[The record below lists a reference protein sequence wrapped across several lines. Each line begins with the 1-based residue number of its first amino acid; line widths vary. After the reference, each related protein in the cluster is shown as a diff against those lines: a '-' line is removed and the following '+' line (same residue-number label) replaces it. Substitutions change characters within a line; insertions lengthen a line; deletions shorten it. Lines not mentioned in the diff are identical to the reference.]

1 MIKNYMILG
10 GSFEQYTYI
19 KYLKTS
25 YKNLNV
31 ICLDQN
37 KDCFSSKKVDI
48 FYPIDIKNKSEVLKI
63 AKKHKI
69 LGLSSAITEHAQ
81 STIQFVSKK
90 MGFPLTS
97 DESIRATNSKFYA
110 KSKILEK
117 NISYRLKQ
125 NNIKILKKLLKEN
138 DLVVKP
144 DISSGQRGLFKIS
157 KSTNLRVVEKKI
169 KKARIFSTN
178 KDVIIEKYLEGT
190 ELNVVALILNK
201 KIYKFIYS
209 KRLKFISNLGFGI
222 VYRHEYENNKNV
234 FLKNEIKKYL
244 KKFIEKYKLN
254 NAILFPQFILDKEN
268 KLNLIEYGERVPG
281 GKNMEMFL
289 YSTGI
294 NLYDVNYRISLNL
307 NLDFKKFKKNKKYK
321 FISIDFLNGKPG
333 PLKKGKFKEIKFS
346 KNFNFKK
353 ILEHGVFNYKDNRYQ
368 KINNLNT
375 SIDRFYYFISGSNK
389 KFNFKKNINNIF
401 KNSRFLDIKNK
412 SLKRTINLN
421 K

>member
-1 MIKNYMILG
+1 MTKNYMILG
-10 GSFEQYTYI
+10 GSYEQYNYI
-19 KYLKTS
+19 EYLKSKYKYL
-25 YKNLNV
+25 NI

-37 KDCFSSKKVDI
+37 KNCFSSKKVDI
-48 FYPIDIKNKSEVLKI
+48 FYPVDIKNKSEVLNI
-63 AKKHKI
+63 AKKYKV

-97 DESIRATNSKFYA
+97 DESIKATNSKFYA

-117 NISYRLKQ
+117 NLFHKLKL
-125 NNIKILKKLLKEN
+125 NNIKVVKKLLREN
-138 DLVVKP
+138 DLVIKP

-157 KSTNLRVVEKKI
+157 RSTNLNLLEKKI
-169 KKARIFSTN
+169 KKARMLSAN
-178 KDVIIEKYLEGT
+178 KQVIIEKYLEGT
-190 ELNVVALILNK
+190 EINVVALILKK

-209 KRLKFISNLGFGI
+209 KRLKFTSNKGFGI
-222 VYRHEYENNKNV
+222 VYRHEYENNNNL

-244 KKFIEKYKLN
+244 KKFIGRYKLK
-254 NAILFPQFILDKEN
+254 NAILFPQFIFDKSK
-268 KLNLIEYGERVPG
+268 KLHLIEYGERVPG

-307 NLDFKKFKKNKKYK
+307 NLDLKQFEKNKKFK
-321 FISIDFLNGKPG
+321 FISIDFLNGRPG
-333 PLKKGKFKEIKFS
+333 PLKNGKFKEIKFS
-346 KNFNFKK
+346 RDLNLKN
-353 ILEHGVFNYKDNRYQ
+353 ILDHGIFNYKENSYQ
-368 KINNLNT
+368 LINNLNT

-401 KNSRFLDIKNK
+401 KNSSFLDIKKK
-412 SLKRTINLN
+412 SLKRIRSL
-421 K
+421 KE

>member
-234 FLKNEIKKYL
+234 FLKNEIKK
-244 KKFIEKYKLN
+244 
-254 NAILFPQFILDKEN
+254 
-268 KLNLIEYGERVPG
+268 
-281 GKNMEMFL
+281 
-289 YSTGI
+289 
-294 NLYDVNYRISLNL
+294 
-307 NLDFKKFKKNKKYK
+307 
-321 FISIDFLNGKPG
+321 
-333 PLKKGKFKEIKFS
+333 
-346 KNFNFKK
+346 
-353 ILEHGVFNYKDNRYQ
+353 
-368 KINNLNT
+368 
-375 SIDRFYYFISGSNK
+375 
-389 KFNFKKNINNIF
+389 
-401 KNSRFLDIKNK
+401 
-412 SLKRTINLN
+412 
-421 K
+421 